1 MNFYTKAN
9 KAFRILSFFI
19 KTATDGLLFA
29 NIWVAFIAAV
39 SVWGVLDWVDINN
52 NEAQNYT
59 YFVFFST
66 LASYNFHYWLPLG
79 AAQAG
84 ARAEWQRTNGFFL
97 PVAAIIGL
105 TCAVYFF
112 IRIYTLW
119 GWILGLMISTFFYS
133 APKINCGLFAP
144 LRGKVRA
151 KTLYLSAHWWLITAF
166 LPLWV
171 WGRLDW
177 SAVYW
182 LIHRAIFIFIIAAL
196 FDYKDREI
204 DAKNQLHNFFKSW
217 SVDNF
222 KLFLQILNFFSCI
235 FILLSYLCHQDI
247 CALLSQLFP
256 LALLQFIFIQKL
268 NQPNERL
275 YVGLLDA
282 LWAMGFGLYYVLT
295 FSL

>member
-1 MNFYTKAN
+1 LIFFTKAN
-9 KAFRILSFFI
+9 QAFRILSFFI

-29 NIWVAFIAAV
+29 NIWAAFIAAV

-79 AAQAG
+79 AEQRG
-84 ARAEWQRTNGFFL
+84 ERAKWQRTNGIFL
-97 PVAAIIGL
+97 PVAAVIGL
-105 TCAVYFF
+105 ICAAYFL

-119 GWILGLMISTFFYS
+119 GWILGLIISTFFYS
-133 APKINCGLFAP
+133 APKINWRIFAP

-166 LPLWV
+166 LPFWA

-177 SAVYW
+177 AAAYW
-182 LIHRAIFIFIIAAL
+182 LTHRAVFIFIIAAL

-204 DAKNQLHNFFKSW
+204 DAQNQLYNFFKSW

-222 KLFLQILNFFSCI
+222 KLFLQILNFFSTI

-247 CALLSQLFP
+247 RVAISQFIPLL
-256 LALLQFIFIQKL
+256 LLQFVFIQRL
-268 NQPNERL
+268 NQPSERL
-275 YVGLLDA
+275 YLGL
-282 LWAMGFGLYYVLT
+282 
-295 FSL
+295 